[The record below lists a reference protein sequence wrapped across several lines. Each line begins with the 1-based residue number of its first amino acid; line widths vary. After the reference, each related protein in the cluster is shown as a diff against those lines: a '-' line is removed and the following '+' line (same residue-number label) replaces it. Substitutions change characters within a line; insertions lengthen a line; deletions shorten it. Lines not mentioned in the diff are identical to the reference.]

1 VKIVVALFNIDTQAL
16 QYMSAD
22 QRVRE
27 VSNAVER
34 ARDYTSSQGTFWT
47 DPSHLR
53 AIFLAP
59 EYCFARSLPNQKGD
73 HRFGDQRQM
82 DEDYVRNNLRP
93 VFAKLSL
100 GFKNALIVPGTVA
113 WRKSIVPAT
122 DGKHGTP
129 QQAAKYRIGKYTQR
143 LQHSVDM
150 SVNQEPDLRNT
161 LDTTVFHNNFKRPDD
176 PRASVNTFRDK
187 IALLQKAH
195 YIAKNTAHCYY
206 NGDEVY
212 KYNKIGDFY
221 EIADPLSA
229 NAVNVP
235 NRSTVSGT
243 EVAAG
248 RFSVAGL
255 TFGISICYD
264 QSLSVQDSSV
274 EVKSTM
280 PLQWTAGPV
289 LFHILLSARIDP
301 KAQAANLYDNGYLLS
316 CSSWESLTTVL
327 DARGSKAKRSTTV
340 KTFPG
345 NLKFYKVDV

>member
-1 VKIVVALFNIDTQAL
+1 VKVVVALFNIDTQKS

-27 VSNAVER
+27 VSKAVEH
-34 ARDYTSSQGTFWT
+34 AREYTDSQGTFWT

-59 EYCFARSLPNQKGD
+59 EYCFARSLPNQKAD
-73 HRFGDQRQM
+73 HGFGDQRQI
-82 DEDYVRNNLRP
+82 DEDYVKNNLRP
-93 VFAKLSL
+93 VFANLSL

-113 WRKSIVPAT
+113 WRKSIIPAT
-122 DGKHGTP
+122 DGKHGTV
-129 QQAAKYRIGKYTQR
+129 QQAAKYRIDKYTQR
-143 LQHSVDM
+143 LQHSVD
-150 SVNQEPDLRNT
+150 VNVNYKDNPRYTQNS
-161 LDTTVFHNNFKRPDD
+161 TVFPDDFKRPDD
-176 PRASVNTFRDK
+176 PRTSVNTAGDK
-187 IALLQKAH
+187 IAQLQKAH

-221 EIADPLSA
+221 EITDPLTA
-229 NAVNVP
+229 NAVHVP

-243 EVAAG
+243 EVSAG
-248 RFSVAGL
+248 RFSVAGIS
-255 TFGISICYD
+255 FGISICYD
-264 QSLSVQDSSV
+264 QSLSVQDRSV

-301 KAQAANLYDNGYLLS
+301 IAQAANLHDNGYLLS

-327 DARGSKAKRSTTV
+327 DARGSRAKRSRTE
-340 KTFPG
+340 KLYPG
-345 NLKFYKVDV
+345 ILKLYKVDI